1 MKPLRIGFIGTGWV
15 NSVHAK
21 ALRKLPGIEFA
32 ALCNHHLAKA
42 EKFNA
47 EHCGGAARCFDDWR
61 EMLDSVPLDAVYIAI
76 PPGAHNGETEYAA
89 AKGIHLMLEKPIA
102 LSMDRAESI
111 GDAVRKAG
119 IKCQIGHH
127 MRHATPVI
135 RLKQMIDDGSAGR
148 PLFMQGRF
156 FTNGLFPKWWR
167 DPNLGGGQLVEQSIH
182 IYDLARHFFG
192 EPDKVTAF
200 ADNLN
205 HRRFEDYQVD
215 DVSAATVRFRNGGL
229 ASLCASNCAAPNA
242 GSILY
247 TVHCQNVAVEFRGF
261 DDATFLIHGNKTSEE
276 INRGEGVVRHEE
288 VKSEKNVYDEL
299 SANFIGAIRDDVPLR
314 SSIDDGVNSL
324 RLVLAA
330 AESARQNGAPQQL

>member
-1 MKPLRIGFIGTGWV
+1 MQPLRIAFIGTGWI

-21 ALRKLPGIEFA
+21 ALKKLPGIEIV
-32 ALCNHHLAKA
+32 ALHNHHLAKA
-42 EKFNA
+42 EKFNTDHA
-47 EHCGGAARCFDDWR
+47 GGGAKCFDNWKA
-61 EMLDSVPLDAVYIAI
+61 MFDSVKLDAVYVAI
-76 PPGAHNGETEYAA
+76 PPGAHDGSSEYAA
-89 AKGIHLMLEKPIA
+89 SKGLHLMLEKPIA
-102 LSMDRAESI
+102 LTNERAESI
-111 GDAVRKAG
+111 AAAVRKAG
-119 IKCQIGHH
+119 VKCQIGHH

-135 RLKQMIDDGSAGR
+135 KLKQMIDDGSAGR

-192 EPDKVTAF
+192 EADAIAAF

-205 HRRFEDYQVD
+205 HHRFDDYKVD
-215 DVSAATVRFRNGGL
+215 DVSSSTIRFKNGGI

-242 GSILY
+242 GSITF
-247 TVHCQNVAVEFRGF
+247 TVQCQNVAVDFRGF
-261 DDATFLIHGNKTSEE
+261 DDATFLIHGNKVSDE
-276 INRGEGVVRHEE
+276 INRGEGVVKHEE

-299 SANFIGAIRDDVPLR
+299 SANFISAIREGTPLR
-314 SSIDDGVNSL
+314 SGIDDGVNSL

-330 AESARQNGAPQQL
+330 ATSAKQNGAAQRL